1 MKHYL
6 IPIYR
11 VGKHE
16 HSSHGI
22 RDIIEVKETIL
33 PITTRIDAV
42 PLVLK
47 FFNDLVLTK
56 VKLTLEI
63 VYADY

>member
-6 IPIYR
+6 TPIYR

-16 HSSHGI
+16 YCSHGL

-42 PLVLK
+42 SLVLK
-47 FFNDLVLTK
+47 AVKELVFTK
-56 VKLTLEI
+56 VELTLEI